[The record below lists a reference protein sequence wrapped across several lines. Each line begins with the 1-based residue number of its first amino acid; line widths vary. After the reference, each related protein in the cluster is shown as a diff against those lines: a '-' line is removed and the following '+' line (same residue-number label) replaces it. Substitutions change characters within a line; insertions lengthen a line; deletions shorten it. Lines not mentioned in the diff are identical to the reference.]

1 MNASRRH
8 WLTAALGTTAALALA
23 RRAVPQKAQAPVR
36 PIGDEGVGPGE
47 DLMRE
52 HGVLNRILLIYD
64 EGIRRTR
71 AHEALMSDALQSAAG
86 IIRRFLEE
94 YHERLEEEH
103 LFPRFERA
111 GRLTEL
117 VGVLR
122 AQHQAG
128 RQLTAAI
135 LEMSAPSAPTK
146 DKDRAALANRLG
158 QFVRMY
164 RPHEAREDTVLFPA
178 FRDLVS
184 RDEYQRLGEAFEG
197 QETKALGEKGFER
210 IVDEVAGIERALG
223 IYELAS
229 FTPSL

>member
-1 MNASRRH
+1 MNHSRRH
-8 WLTAALGTTAALALA
+8 VLTVGAGATASLALA
-23 RRAVPQKAQAPVR
+23 GVSHGAQASAH

-64 EGIRRTR
+64 EGIRRIR
-71 AHEALMSDALQSAAG
+71 DHEPFMPDALHSAAG
-86 IIRRFLEE
+86 IIRTFLED
-94 YHERLEEEH
+94 YHEKLEEDH

-111 GRLTEL
+111 GKLADL

-122 AQHQAG
+122 KQHQAG
-128 RQLTAAI
+128 RQLTAAV
-135 LEMSAPSAPTK
+135 LDGATPAGAAK
-146 DKDRAALANRLG
+146 DAGRSGLAERLR
-158 QFVRMY
+158 QFVHMY

-184 RDEYQRLGEAFEG
+184 KDEYERLGDAFET
-197 QETKALGEKGFER
+197 QETKVLGEKGYER
-210 IVDEVAGIERALG
+210 IVEQVAQIERTLG

-229 FTPSL
+229 FTPRL

>member
-1 MNASRRH
+1 MSQTRRRI
-8 WLTAALGTTAALALA
+8 LTAGVSGIAGLALTGA
-23 RRAVPQKAQAPVR
+23 APQAKVAPK

-64 EGIRRTR
+64 EGIRRIREHQPFAPDTL
-71 AHEALMSDALQSAAG
+71 HSAAA
-86 IIRRFLEE
+86 IIKRFLED
-94 YHERLEEEH
+94 YHEKLEEEH

-111 GRLTEL
+111 GTQADL

-122 AQHQAG
+122 KQHQAG
-128 RQLTAAI
+128 RQLTATI
-135 LEMSAPSAPTK
+135 LERTTAAAAAK
-146 DKDRAALANRLG
+146 DAAASALAETLG

-184 RDEYQRLGEAFEG
+184 KDEYERLGEAFESL
-197 QETKALGEKGFER
+197 ETKVLGEKGYER
-210 IVDEVAGIERALG
+210 IVGEVAQIERTLG

-229 FTPSL
+229 FTPRL